1 MEGGKIH
8 IIEAFTMKAVDFYLF
23 LDCDASVLKNHNY
36 KHILG
41 SSMTE
46 KEPETSRHMEEAD

>member
-1 MEGGKIH
+1 
-8 IIEAFTMKAVDFYLF
+8 MKAVDFYLF

-41 SSMTE
+41 FSMSE
-46 KEPETSRHMEEAD
+46 KEPETSRHVEEAD